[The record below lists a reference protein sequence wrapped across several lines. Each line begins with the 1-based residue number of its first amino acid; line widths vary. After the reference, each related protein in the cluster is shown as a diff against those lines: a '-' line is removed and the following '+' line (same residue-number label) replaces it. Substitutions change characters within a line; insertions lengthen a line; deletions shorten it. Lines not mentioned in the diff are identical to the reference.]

1 MNVSLPCPLSVC
13 VPCKFITT
21 PHTPPSAKKKKFEPT
36 AGSCGSCRGD
46 QTAKAREGRRGEEGG
61 GKAEPV
67 YGAGEEGEEGEGEAH
82 QNREQGKRA
91 LRCCCCHARGTG
103 KRGRST
109 DPPSPP
115 AAVSWCIQVTWGKMK
130 ERSFRFHSSQDK
142 LLLASENS
150 VTLGRKG
157 LLFSI
162 WKKTSCFFVNEMF
175 GKKSR
180 QVHPKLT
187 KIFICWVIPS
197 PPPPRSLFPLDVSQQ
212 EVECALH
219 TEQIIHKVVILIPS
233 LSY

>member
-1 MNVSLPCPLSVC
+1 MCLYPAHCLYVC
-13 VPCKFITT
+13 LVNSSRH
-21 PHTPPSAKKKKFEPT
+21 HTPPQVQKKKSSSLLQGVAAHVGAIKQQKPGR
-36 AGSCGSCRGD
+36 AG
-46 QTAKAREGRRGEEGG
+46 EGRRGG

-150 VTLGRKG
+150 ATLGRKG

-162 WKKTSCFFVNEMF
+162 
-175 GKKSR
+175 
-180 QVHPKLT
+180 
-187 KIFICWVIPS
+187 
-197 PPPPRSLFPLDVSQQ
+197 
-212 EVECALH
+212 
-219 TEQIIHKVVILIPS
+219 
-233 LSY
+233 